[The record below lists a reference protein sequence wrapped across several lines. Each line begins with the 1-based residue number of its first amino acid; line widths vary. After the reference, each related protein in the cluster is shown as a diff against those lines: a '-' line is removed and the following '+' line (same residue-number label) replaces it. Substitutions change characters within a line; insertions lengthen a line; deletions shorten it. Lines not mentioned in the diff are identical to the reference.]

1 MPVVVSALSALPLLS
16 HLPQVTVAHLA
27 QHAQVTAYAKREVV
41 LHKGAAGQ
49 CLNFLLDGRLQGLDF
64 TADAREV
71 GLYFVQPGDFFGEV
85 ALVDNQP
92 QPEYVTAL
100 MRSQVIS
107 IGKELIRPVLFAVPQ
122 LAEALCLRLSQR
134 LRGVSEHRRIL
145 GLATPVQR
153 VCALLVQM
161 EKQGRIPQVPTHQEP
176 AIMVNLTRESVSR
189 VFQLLQGRS
198 IVERDGNDLLVLAPA
213 QLAAWAEGAEVAAA
227 T

>member
-1 MPVVVSALSALPLLS
+1 MPHSVAVLQELPLLS
-16 HLPQVTVAHLA
+16 NLPQVTVAHLA
-27 QHAQVTAYAKREVV
+27 QHATERAFAKREVV

-161 EKQGRIPQVPTHQEP
+161 EKQGRIPQVPTHQEL

-198 IVERDGNDLLVLAPA
+198 IVERDGNDLILEDIGMLNTLADT
-213 QLAAWAEGAEVAAA
+213 GI
-227 T
+227 

>member
-1 MPVVVSALSALPLLS
+1 MALSTQTLESLPMLA
-16 HLPQVTVAHLA
+16 HLPKVTLAHLA
-27 QHAQVTAYAKREVV
+27 VNAQQQWYSKREVV

-161 EKQGRIPQVPTHQEP
+161 EKQGRIPQVPTHQEL

-198 IVERDGNDLLVLAPA
+198 IVERDGNDLILEDIGMLNTLADT
-213 QLAAWAEGAEVAAA
+213 GI
-227 T
+227 

>member
-1 MPVVVSALSALPLLS
+1 MPVVASALTVLPLLS
-16 HLPQVTVAHLA
+16 HLPQVTIAHLA
-27 QHAQVTAYAKREVV
+27 QHAQVHSYAKREVV
-41 LHKGAAGQ
+41 LHKGASGQ

-85 ALVDNQP
+85 AVVDNLP

-107 IGKELIRPVLFAVPQ
+107 ISKELIRPVLFAVPQ
-122 LAEALCLRLSQR
+122 LAEALCMRLSQR
-134 LRGVSEHRRIL
+134 LRSVSEHRRIL

-153 VCALLVQM
+153 VCALLTQM
-161 EKQGRIPQVPTHQEP
+161 DTQGRIPQVPTHQEL
-176 AIMVNLTRESVSR
+176 AIMLSLTRETVSR

-198 IVERDGNDLLVLAPA
+198 IVERDGNDLLVLMRP
-213 QLAAWAEGAEVAAA
+213 QLAALAEGAEVG
-227 T
+227 

>member
-1 MPVVVSALSALPLLS
+1 MPVAVSALNGLPLLS
-16 HLPQVTVAHLA
+16 HLPQVTIAHLA
-27 QHAQVTAYAKREVV
+27 LHAQVHNYAKRAVV
-41 LHKGAAGQ
+41 LHKGASGQ
-49 CLNFLLDGRLQGLDF
+49 CLNFLLNGRLQGLDF

-145 GLATPVQR
+145 GLNTPVQR
-153 VCALLVQM
+153 VCALLAQM
-161 EKQGRIPQVPTHQEP
+161 DIQGRIAQVPTHQEL
-176 AIMVNLTRESVSR
+176 AIMLSLTRETVSR
-189 VFQLLQGRS
+189 VFQLLQGRA
-198 IVERDGNDLLVLAPA
+198 IVERCGNDLLVLDTS
-213 QLAAWAEGAEVAAA
+213 QLTAMAEGVEV
-227 T
+227 TGS